1 MNRVLHDY
9 ILKDL
14 CPNGIWQLSDVV
26 RSLIRYQMC
35 RLPKNKVSEIRTRYP
50 QRLEEMRAFLVK
62 FFTRHYFQNQNS
74 LVDYMTSND
83 FLDIVTSGRLQI
95 LDVGSGP
102 AVASLAITEIL
113 TCTVKCLGYMG
124 KWPKGKTVIITYVLN
139 DISGICLGTGQQML
153 TNYFRIGMR
162 DNSEIAH
169 SQTISIQKAFPD
181 NTNQL
186 RRIMFNLVSYD
197 LVIFSYSILPLS
209 EDKGFKG
216 FVNGLLNIEKFCN
229 HKGRILI
236 LQDKFQTSL
245 VLRMS
250 RAIATSTNKQVLT
263 QYVYPR
269 RNENE
274 TYTYTYY
281 HCLYEPV
288 RRVKFGQNFAA

>member
-1 MNRVLHDY
+1 MNRILHDY

-26 RSLIRYQMC
+26 RSLIRHQMC
-35 RLPKNKVSEIRTRYP
+35 RLPKDKVSEIMTRYP
-50 QRLEEMRAFLVK
+50 QSLAGMRAFLVK

-74 LVDYMTSND
+74 LVDYMISHD
-83 FLDIVTSGRLQI
+83 FLDIIKSGHLQI

-113 TCTVKCLGYMG
+113 TCIIKRLVYMG
-124 KWPKGKTVIITYVLN
+124 KWPKSKTVKITYVLN

-153 TNYFRIGMR
+153 TDYFRISMR
-162 DNSEIAH
+162 DNSEVAR

-181 NTNQL
+181 NMNQL
-186 RRIMFNLVSYD
+186 RRIMFNLGPYD
-197 LVIFSYSILPLS
+197 IAIFSYSILPLS

-216 FVNGLLNIEKFCN
+216 FVDGLLNIEKFCN

-245 VLRMS
+245 VRRMS

-263 QYVYPR
+263 QYVYPK

-288 RRVKFGQNFAA
+288 RRVKFGQNFVA